1 MENQNGLA
9 DRARFDAFSRQWR
22 DAVLKEAGKWCSDEN
37 AKQLLT
43 DAVLTDLR
51 TRYAYRDP
59 PASPE
64 YFFRAQV
71 CLVFSMTGQDVRKLE
86 KYLSDHA
93 FASPAAAPEAPAA
106 APTEDASSPASGAA
120 ATPENAAPPEA
131 GTAAPTENAAPPEA
145 GTAAPKDAPADK
157 APVPDKAAPDKA
169 APAPEAQAPARPDTF
184 LDPVRTTF
192 WTPVS
197 EGHGHKV
204 AEIVLPDEEESERS
218 VMISFLNTVLF
229 LLTAGA
235 FAFCFY
241 ETGFLQYLLQ

>member
-9 DRARFDAFSRQWR
+9 DRARFDTFSRQWR

-131 GTAAPTENAAPPEA
+131 GTAAP
-145 GTAAPKDAPADK
+145 KDAPADK
-157 APVPDKAAPDKA
+157 APAPEAPAPDKA

-184 LDPVRTTF
+184 LDPVRTAF